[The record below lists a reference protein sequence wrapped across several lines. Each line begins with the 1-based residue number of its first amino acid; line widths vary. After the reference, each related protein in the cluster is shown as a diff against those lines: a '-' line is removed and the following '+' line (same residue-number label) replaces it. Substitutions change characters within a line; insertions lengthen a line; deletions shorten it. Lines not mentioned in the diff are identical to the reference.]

1 MSILK
6 SFISENG
13 TSSSQQMTPQTSP
26 LQFSMIEINGI
37 LYYLSSLYVDE
48 CILNYSHTMPTTLLD
63 TFVKY
68 ASGMSNQKLTYED
81 YNPKSVC
88 VRGDRNKFTNI
99 IKEVKGR
106 WNPRMK
112 GGEGWLVLKEFVPK
126 LQELIHSMNSDS
138 KTEFK
143 QDTKIKVKLIF

>member
-26 LQFSMIEINGI
+26 LQFSMIEINGN

-68 ASGMSNQKLTYED
+68 ASGMSNQKLTTIVFSHADDQSQEKKVVGFWHPQLSKFVMNTETD
-81 YNPKSVC
+81 KSS
-88 VRGDRNKFTNI
+88 
-99 IKEVKGR
+99 E
-106 WNPRMK
+106 
-112 GGEGWLVLKEFVPK
+112 
-126 LQELIHSMNSDS
+126 
-138 KTEFK
+138 
-143 QDTKIKVKLIF
+143 